1 MRFIYQYPET
11 NGTEGDMLDAGPLGE
26 VAAAAERAGFD
37 GFSLTEH
44 PIPGARWLERGGH
57 QSLDPLVAL
66 SYAAAVTSR
75 LRLLTYLV
83 VAPYRNP
90 FLLAKA
96 AATVDKLSGGRL
108 ILGVGTGY
116 QKSEYHALGVDFDER
131 NTLFDEALEALPL
144 HWRGEPFSYKGTHF
158 DARDVIARPRPVQDP
173 IPIWI
178 GGNARVTRRRVADRA
193 QGWMPLMGPPE
204 LNVTTRTPALSSL
217 EDVAAAIV
225 ELRAAADDAGRD
237 GDAIDVVLSYLDP
250 TITSPAADA
259 DRHRAA
265 FAEIEDAGVTWL
277 VVGGATR
284 STPQTLE
291 FLDAFGATY
300 LSTAGAPA

>member
-11 NGTEGDMLDAGPLGE
+11 NGTEADMLDAGPLGE

-44 PIPGARWLERGGH
+44 PIPGARWLARGGH

-66 SYAAAVTSR
+66 SHVAAVTTR

-96 AATVDKLSGGRL
+96 AATVDKLSAGRL

-116 QKSEYHALGVDFDER
+116 QRSEYHALGVDFDER
-131 NTLFDEALEALPL
+131 NTLFDEALDALPL

-178 GGNARVTRRRVADRA
+178 GGNARVTRRRVAERA

-217 EDVAAAIV
+217 ADVAAAIA
-225 ELRAAADDAGRD
+225 ELRAAASEAGRD

-250 TITSPAADA
+250 TITSPTADA

-265 FAEIEDAGVTWL
+265 FAEIAGAGVTWL

-284 STPQTLE
+284 STSQTLE

-300 LSTAGAPA
+300 LTTTGAPA